1 MPYTFRKTKK
11 GIVATK
17 PDGSTVTFH
26 TQSMAEAK
34 RRAAIRESYAQAA
47 RTR

>member
-17 PDGSTVTFH
+17 INGEKIVFH
-26 TQSMAEAK
+26 TQSMKEA
-34 RRAAIRESYAQAA
+34 RHRARIRESYAHGK
-47 RTR
+47 